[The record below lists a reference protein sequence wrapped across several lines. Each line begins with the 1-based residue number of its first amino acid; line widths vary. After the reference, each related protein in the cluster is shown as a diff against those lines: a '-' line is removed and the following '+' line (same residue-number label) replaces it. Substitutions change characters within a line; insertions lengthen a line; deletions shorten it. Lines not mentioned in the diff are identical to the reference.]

1 MKTSRAQPWWLDSCK
16 RVSGEPGAVQKV
28 PGVELGCVLTREWAD
43 QDFFPGG
50 VPRPDPETSHVRRLN
65 RNSDYAAFTTYPS
78 KCMDNSAPSSRI
90 DPWFTQMLA
99 MAGDKPVIIQ
109 EIGWPTYDKGTCE
122 GITEDQKNESPPP
135 GFYTVQT
142 DTACP
147 TLPIG
152 ICQQKGA
159 VDAAFADWGK
169 DNAKLRMPLVI
180 WFTLFEQHI
189 EGDGCTTWADIFA
202 KTAPCDPC
210 TDPDCHVCG
219 LGEKVDWLGQ
229 QPNERGK
236 RFFGSDGLIRSDGV
250 PKGET
255 AMGEEG
261 AWGDLLALT
270 AAMRVPRG
278 K

>member
-1 MKTSRAQPWWLDSCK
+1 M
-16 RVSGEPGAVQKV
+16 GNG
-28 PGVELGCVLTREWAD
+28 
-43 QDFFPGG
+43 
-50 VPRPDPETSHVRRLN
+50 
-65 RNSDYAAFTTYPS
+65 
-78 KCMDNSAPSSRI
+78 APSGQI
-90 DPWFTQMLA
+90 GPWFGQMLQ

-109 EIGWPTYDKGTCE
+109 EIGWPTYDEATRA
-122 GITEDQKNESPPP
+122 TLSDQWKNHYFPP
-135 GFYTVQT
+135 GFYTDQT
-142 DTACP
+142 DPACP

-159 VDAAFADWGK
+159 VDAAFAEWDK
-169 DNAKLRMPLVI
+169 AKLRVPVII

-189 EGDGCTTWADIFA
+189 EGEGCTAWADIWA
-202 KTAPCDPC
+202 KTSSCDPC

-219 LGEKVDWLGQ
+219 LGENTDWLGQ
-229 QPNERGK
+229 HPDERGK

-255 AMGEEG
+255 ATGEQG

-270 AAMRVPRG
+270 MALRVPRG